1 MATPDS
7 SKQSWASGMTF
18 YVVYVSLITA
28 IGPLH
33 FGFHL
38 AELNAPQ
45 EVLTCGAK
53 PSISKSLTL
62 ISHLRTSLVS
72 KAPSLSGLPTCIPMN
87 PTLFGLVS
95 SIYTLGGLIGALSI
109 GLLAG
114 NFASPGPRANAGY
127 LRSLTSKLPSP
138 PSGRLAQMRLT
149 TLCFVLG
156 PLAEALA
163 PSIWSLA
170 IGRFISGIGSG
181 AALVVVPIYIS
192 EVAPPS
198 RKGLF
203 GALTQVMTNV
213 GILLA
218 QVLGYFLS
226 YGNMWRVV
234 FAVAGAVG
242 VAQALG
248 LFFVPE
254 SPKWLAERGQ
264 VEKAKRILRRVRGRG
279 VDVEEEV
286 SGWDVGDQG
295 QEEEEESLLR
305 NPDSRPDP
313 PGKPHPPKTP
323 SPCSAPSCTPPTAA
337 PSSPSSASWLP
348 NNSAASTP

>member
-1 MATPDS
+1 
-7 SKQSWASGMTF
+7 
-18 YVVYVSLITA
+18 
-28 IGPLH
+28 
-33 FGFHL
+33 
-38 AELNAPQ
+38 
-45 EVLTCGAK
+45 
-53 PSISKSLTL
+53 
-62 ISHLRTSLVS
+62 
-72 KAPSLSGLPTCIPMN
+72 MN

-163 PSIWSLA
+163 PSIWLLA

-286 SGWDVGDQG
+286 SGWDVGG
-295 QEEEEESLLR
+295 QEQGVLPTSTDRTAPLTSIQKKKK
-305 NPDSRPDP
+305 NPFSATPTHGP
-313 PGKPHPPKTP
+313 PPPANPTPPKSP